1 MPEQKL
7 SRPHALYFPEPH
19 VRPLVTFKGIQVRA
33 TMQSKRN
40 FRAALPW
47 LLTAALGGCTAS
59 IDGNAP
65 GLASSAGAPAV
76 PAGAGS
82 AGVNTA
88 GATQGGG
95 GSAAM
100 VPALPVWTGN
110 VGSWCGPKDDATV
123 WLVAK
128 PQQSAC
134 EASSKKVFSDAA
146 TPPDTSEGLTL
157 QLNVMQLATFPATL
171 NVMGRY
177 CGGVP
182 ATCSDVPVTL
192 NVESYTQGQGAK
204 GTWSFT
210 PAGQAELK
218 GRLEATWCSW
228 DDFLPA
234 HPDGER
240 LARDI
245 KISEV
250 SVYQGVKVPIVRDML
265 AVPERNADLVQNRE
279 AMLRVFVE
287 PAAGFQSR
295 ELSARLT
302 LQNGTDAP
310 KRFEQVLTVSAAS
323 TEKDGKSTFNLALPK
338 DAFQEGTQYSVELRE
353 TSKCT
358 PLVGSAVGARFPETG
373 LSPVGA
379 RLTGPVKVMLV
390 PVRYDADGS
399 GRLPDL
405 SDKQLTQMTERLYA
419 MYPTSEV
426 VFSMHEPVGTTR
438 TDISDMLDQVRALR
452 DAEQPPSDVA
462 YYGMVRQAETFREY
476 CQSSC
481 TTGIAGFGS
490 QNGTATAGMGIGY
503 LDSAAGTFVHELG
516 HIYRRPHAPCGGAA
530 GTDEAYPYPEA
541 SLGSWGYDV
550 KTKELFDPA
559 NHVDFMSYCSPE
571 WISDYNYQ
579 LLLERI
585 VVVNERA
592 TMQVLPPPGLP
603 QVFRTVLVS
612 DAGNARWGLELRPRT
627 QPPGDPVTVEVLD
640 QQGTVLTQVVA
651 YHELVADG
659 EQAYFV
665 PAAHSGWHAVR
676 VPGAAP
682 LLYSEV
688 TQNEPFTR

>member
-1 MPEQKL
+1 
-7 SRPHALYFPEPH
+7 
-19 VRPLVTFKGIQVRA
+19 
-33 TMQSKRN
+33 MQSKRN

-47 LLTAALGGCTAS
+47 LLTTAALAGCTAS
-59 IDGNAP
+59 IDGTSP
-65 GLASSAGAPAV
+65 GLNGGAAAQAAGNAAAST
-76 PAGAGS
+76 AGS
-82 AGVNTA
+82 AQG
-88 GATQGGG
+88 GGG
-95 GSAAM
+95 GSAAT

-110 VGSWCGPKDDATV
+110 VGSWCGPKDDASV
-123 WLVAK
+123 WLVAR

-134 EASSKKVFSDAA
+134 EASSKQVFTEAGAA
-146 TPPDTSEGLTL
+146 PDTSEGLTL
-157 QLNVMQLATFPATL
+157 QLNVTQLSTLPATL
-171 NVMGRY
+171 SVTGRY

-182 ATCSDVPVTL
+182 AMCSDVPVAL

-210 PAGQAELK
+210 PPGQTELK
-218 GRLEATWCSW
+218 GKLEATWCNW

-245 KISEV
+245 KIREV
-250 SVYQGVKVPIVRDML
+250 SVYQGVKVPIVKDML
-265 AVPERNADLVQNRE
+265 AVQERNADLVQKRE
-279 AMLRVFVE
+279 AMVRVFVE
-287 PAAGFQSR
+287 PAANFQSR

-302 LQNGTDAP
+302 LQTGTDAP
-310 KRFEQVLTVSAAS
+310 QRFEQAITVSGAS
-323 TEKDGKSTFNLALPK
+323 TEKDAKSTFNLALPK

-358 PLVGSAVGARFPETG
+358 PLTGTPSGARFPEAG
-373 LSPVGA
+373 LSPVNA

-405 SDKQLTQMTERLYA
+405 SDKQLTQMTERLYS

-426 VFSMHEPVGTTR
+426 VLSMHEPVGTTR
-438 TDISDMLDQVRALR
+438 TDIADMLDQLRELR
-452 DAEQPPSDVA
+452 DADAPPSDVA
-462 YYGMVRQAETFREY
+462 YYGMVRQAETFRDY
-476 CQSSC
+476 CNGSC

-503 LDSAAGTFVHELG
+503 IDVAAGTFVHELG

-530 GTDEAYPYPEA
+530 GADETYPYPEA
-541 SLGSWGYDV
+541 ALGSWGYDV
-550 KTKELFDPA
+550 KTKELFDPGT
-559 NHVDFMSYCSPE
+559 HVDFMSYCSPE

-585 VVVNERA
+585 IVVNQRA
-592 TMQVLPPPGLP
+592 GMQVLPPPGLP
-603 QVFRTVLVS
+603 QVLRTVLVS
-612 DAGNARWGLELRPRT
+612 EAGQARWGLELRPRS
-627 QPPGDPVTVEVLD
+627 QPPGDPATVEVLD
-640 QQGTVLTQVVA
+640 AQGNVLTQVVA

-665 PAAHSGWHAVR
+665 PAAHAGWHAVR

-682 LLYSEV
+682 IPYSGV
-688 TQNEPFTR
+688 TKNQPFTR

>member
-1 MPEQKL
+1 
-7 SRPHALYFPEPH
+7 
-19 VRPLVTFKGIQVRA
+19 
-33 TMQSKRN
+33 MQSKRN

-47 LLTAALGGCTAS
+47 LLTIGLGGCTAN
-59 IDGNAP
+59 IEGTAP
-65 GLASSAGAPAV
+65 GLS
-76 PAGAGS
+76 GS
-82 AGVNTA
+82 AGNSAPQAGVGSAANTA
-88 GATQGGG
+88 GVTQGGG
-95 GSAAM
+95 GAGPM
-100 VPALPVWTGN
+100 VPALPTWTGN

-134 EASSKKVFSDAA
+134 EASSKQVFSSAEMPA
-146 TPPDTSEGLTL
+146 DTSEGLTL
-157 QLNVMQLATFPATL
+157 QLDATKLTTFPAML
-171 NVMGRY
+171 SVLGRY
-177 CGGVP
+177 CGAAP
-182 ATCSDVPVTL
+182 AVCSDVQVTL

-218 GRLEATWCSW
+218 GKLDATWCSW

-245 KISEV
+245 KIREV
-250 SVYQGVKVPIVRDML
+250 SVYQGVKVPIVKDMI
-265 AVPERNADLVQNRE
+265 AVQDRNADLVQNRE

-287 PAAGFQSR
+287 PGQSFQSR

-302 LQNGTDAP
+302 LQTGTDAP
-310 KRFEQVLTVSAAS
+310 KRFEQAITVSAAS
-323 TEKDGKSTFNLALPK
+323 SEKDGKSTFNLALPK
-338 DAFQEGTQYSVELRE
+338 DAFQEGTQYSLELRE

-358 PLVGSAVGARFPETG
+358 PLMGTPAGARFPETG

-405 SDKQLTQMTERLYA
+405 SDKQLMQMTDKLYS

-426 VFSMHEPVGTTR
+426 VISKHEPVGTTR
-438 TDISDMLDQVRALR
+438 TDIGDMLDQMRELR
-452 DAEQPPSDVA
+452 DSDGPPSDLA
-462 YYGMVRQAETFREY
+462 YYGMVRQAETFRDY
-476 CQSSC
+476 CQGSC

-490 QNGTATAGMGIGY
+490 QNGTSTAGMGIGY
-503 LDSAAGTFVHELG
+503 IDAAAGTFVHELG

-530 GTDEAYPYPEA
+530 GPDDEYPYAEGA
-541 SLGSWGYDV
+541 LGSWGYDL
-550 KTKELFDPA
+550 KTKELFDPGT
-559 NHVDFMSYCSPE
+559 HVDFMSYCSPE

-579 LLLERI
+579 LILERI
-585 VVVNERA
+585 VVVNQRA
-592 TMQVLPPPGLP
+592 GMQVLPPPGLP
-603 QVFRTVLVS
+603 QVFRTLLVS
-612 DAGNARWGLELRPRT
+612 ATGQARWGLELRPRS

-640 QQGTVLTQVVA
+640 AQGGVLTQAVA

-659 EQAYFV
+659 DHAYFV
-665 PAAHSGWHAVR
+665 PAAHTGWHSVR

-682 LLYSEV
+682 MAYSG
-688 TQNEPFTR
+688 TTANQPFTR

>member
-1 MPEQKL
+1 
-7 SRPHALYFPEPH
+7 
-19 VRPLVTFKGIQVRA
+19 
-33 TMQSKRN
+33 MQSKRN

-47 LLTAALGGCTAS
+47 LLTTALTGCTAS
-59 IDGNAP
+59 IEGTSP
-65 GLASSAGAPAV
+65 GFDASAGSSAAQ
-76 PAGAGS
+76 AGAGS
-82 AGVNTA
+82 ATTNGA
-88 GATQGGG
+88 GAAQGGSG
-95 GSAAM
+95 GAAM

-110 VGSWCGPKDDATV
+110 VGSWCGPKDDASV
-123 WLVAK
+123 WLVAR
-128 PQQSAC
+128 PQPSAC

-146 TPPDTSEGLTL
+146 SPPDTSEGLTL
-157 QLNVMQLATFPATL
+157 QLNVMQLTTFPAAL
-171 NVMGRY
+171 SVMGRY
-177 CGGVP
+177 CGGAP
-182 ATCSDVPVTL
+182 AVCSDVQVAL
-192 NVESYTQGQGAK
+192 SVESYTQGQGAK

-210 PAGQAELK
+210 PPGQAELK
-218 GRLEATWCSW
+218 GKLEATWCSW

-245 KISEV
+245 KIREV
-250 SVYQGVKVPIVRDML
+250 AVYQGVKVPIVKDMV

-279 AMLRVFVE
+279 AMVRVFVE
-287 PAAGFQSR
+287 PAASFQSR

-302 LQNGTDAP
+302 LQNGADAP
-310 KRFEQVLTVSAAS
+310 KRFEQAITVSGAS

-358 PLVGSAVGARFPETG
+358 PLMGTPIGARFPETG
-373 LSPVGA
+373 TSPVDA

-405 SDKQLTQMTERLYA
+405 SDKQLMQMTERLYS

-426 VFSMHEPVGTTR
+426 VLSMHEPVGTTR
-438 TDISDMLDQVRALR
+438 TDIADMLDQVRELR
-452 DAEQPPSDVA
+452 DADAPPSDVA

-476 CQSSC
+476 CNGSC

-503 LDSAAGTFVHELG
+503 IDAAAGTFVHELG

-530 GTDEAYPYPEA
+530 GPDETYPYPEA
-541 SLGSWGYDV
+541 ALGSWGYDI
-550 KTKELFDPA
+550 KTKELFDPGT
-559 NHVDFMSYCSPE
+559 HVDFMSYCSPE

-585 VVVNERA
+585 IVVNQRA
-592 TMQVLPPPGLP
+592 GMQVLPPPGLP
-603 QVFRTVLVS
+603 QVFRTILVS
-612 DAGNARWGLELRPRT
+612 EAGQARWGLDLRPRSA
-627 QPPGDPVTVEVLD
+627 PPGDPLTVEVLD
-640 QQGTVLTQVVA
+640 AQGNVLTQVVA

-659 EQAYFV
+659 EHAYFV
-665 PAAHSGWHAVR
+665 PAPHAGWHSVR

-682 LLYSEV
+682 MLYSGV
-688 TQNEPFTR
+688 TTNQPFTR

>member
-1 MPEQKL
+1 
-7 SRPHALYFPEPH
+7 
-19 VRPLVTFKGIQVRA
+19 
-33 TMQSKRN
+33 MQSKRN

-47 LLTAALGGCTAS
+47 LLTTALAGCTAS
-59 IDGNAP
+59 IEGTSP
-65 GLASSAGAPAV
+65 GLDGSATAQ
-76 PAGAGS
+76 AGAGS
-82 AGVNTA
+82 AATNNA
-88 GATQGGG
+88 GAAQGGSG
-95 GSAAM
+95 GAAM

-110 VGSWCGPKDDATV
+110 VGSWCGPGDDASV
-123 WLVAK
+123 WLVAR

-134 EASSKKVFSDAA
+134 EASSKKVFPDAA
-146 TPPDTSEGLTL
+146 APPDTSEGLTL
-157 QLNVMQLATFPATL
+157 QLNVMQLTTFPAPLSVT
-171 NVMGRY
+171 GRY
-177 CGGVP
+177 CGGAP
-182 ATCSDVPVTL
+182 AVCSDVQVAL

-210 PAGQAELK
+210 PPGQAELK
-218 GRLEATWCSW
+218 GKLEATWCSW

-245 KISEV
+245 KIREV
-250 SVYQGVKVPIVRDML
+250 SVYQGVKVPIVKDML
-265 AVPERNADLVQNRE
+265 AVQERNADLVQNRE

-287 PAAGFQSR
+287 PAATFQSR

-310 KRFEQVLTVSAAS
+310 KRFEEAITVSGPS

-358 PLVGSAVGARFPETG
+358 PLMGAPSGARFPEAG
-373 LSPVGA
+373 LSPVDA

-405 SDKQLTQMTERLYA
+405 SDKQLTQMTERLYS

-426 VFSMHEPVGTTR
+426 VLSMHEPVGTTR
-438 TDISDMLDQVRALR
+438 TDIADMLDQVRELR
-452 DAEQPPSDVA
+452 DADAPPSDVA

-476 CQSSC
+476 CNGSC

-490 QNGTATAGMGIGY
+490 QNGTSTAGMGIGY
-503 LDSAAGTFVHELG
+503 IDAAAGTFVHELG

-530 GTDEAYPYPEA
+530 GADEAYPYAEA
-541 SLGSWGYDV
+541 ALGSWGYDI
-550 KTKELFDPA
+550 KTKELFDPGT
-559 NHVDFMSYCSPE
+559 HVDFMSYCSPE

-585 VVVNERA
+585 IVVNQRA
-592 TMQVLPPPGLP
+592 GMQVLPRPGIP

-612 DAGNARWGLELRPRT
+612 EAGQARWGLELRPRI

-640 QQGTVLTQVVA
+640 AQGNVLTQVVA

-665 PAAHSGWHAVR
+665 PAAHAGWHAVR

-682 LLYSEV
+682 MLYSGV
-688 TQNEPFTR
+688 TTNQPFAR